1 MWYVRHRGR
10 LVTERRRWAESRAWA
25 NGPRSPDMVL
35 AAAKSAMENGVPL
48 AGIASRTRPRHFLG
62 LRRRGGGGRRDNSTN
77 VGTRRRRGVR
87 VAVVVGGVD
96 SEASGSAKSAPHS
109 AMTPMPSKTC
119 LSTTLLF
126 RVSSTLRLAA
136 LACCKPVNRGSHSP
150 PSDHRRLLS
159 PSPSHRPH
167 ELCLCLPGRSALLRR
182 RRTAVASSSAAR
194 SRPRIWDGIF
204 RVRQPQ
210 PSN

>member
-1 MWYVRHRGR
+1 MARDRQTWSWRLQRAPWRTGYRLQASHR
-10 LVTERRRWAESRAWA
+10 VH
-25 NGPRSPDMVL
+25 GP
-35 AAAKSAMENGVPL
+35 
-48 AGIASRTRPRHFLG
+48 GISWGFE
-62 LRRRGGGGRRDNSTN
+62 GGEVGGRRDNSTN

-150 PSDHRRLLS
+150 PSAWPATDHRRLLS

-167 ELCLCLPGRSALLRR
+167 ELCLCLTGRSALLRR
-182 RRTAVASSSAAR
+182 RRTACR
-194 SRPRIWDGIF
+194 QLQRRPLSTAHLGRNLQGSPTPAFELKLAVHRYRD
-204 RVRQPQ
+204 
-210 PSN
+210 

>member
-1 MWYVRHRGR
+1 MGEWPEIARHGLGGCKERHGGR
-10 LVTERRRWAESRAWA
+10 RYRLQASHRIH
-25 NGPRSPDMVL
+25 GP
-35 AAAKSAMENGVPL
+35 
-48 AGIASRTRPRHFLG
+48 GISWGFE
-62 LRRRGGGGRRDNSTN
+62 GGEVGGRRDNSTN
-77 VGTRRRRGVR
+77 VGVGTRRRRGVR